1 MHLYL
6 TLHAPENEF
15 AQVALAMCLIFVSIY
30 IYILGTPGP
39 YLSKLHSVDKKQWKI
54 GIRQAYDRHSAREND
69 SHLREKITN
78 KQNFRSEL
86 EG

>member
-1 MHLYL
+1 
-6 TLHAPENEF
+6 
-15 AQVALAMCLIFVSIY
+15 MCLIFVSIYIY

-39 YLSKLHSVDKKQWKI
+39 YLSELHSVDKKQWKI

>member
-1 MHLYL
+1 MSNFCEY
-6 TLHAPENEF
+6 
-15 AQVALAMCLIFVSIY
+15 IY

-78 KQNFRSEL
+78 KIFDQNWR
-86 EG
+86 GN